1 MSAAPETF
9 GERMRERWEQLSSR
23 ERTLLAAW
31 VAIMALGLTSIA
43 VYQATTTLGHL
54 AEGNDDRREAI
65 AMLLAERDDFRA
77 RIEQARTEQEKLE
90 NNELRLSS
98 FIEAAATRQG
108 IRSPSEYN
116 DRREVR
122 DNGIAAMQTTAVF
135 PSMDMVQLDEL
146 LNTFQNT
153 EELVYIEQV
162 AVEPPRGRNTE
173 GLQVEVTLV
182 TYERASAG
190 EMR

>member
-1 MSAAPETF
+1 MSAAQESF

-23 ERTLLAAW
+23 ERTLLTAW

-43 VYQATTTLGHL
+43 IYQATTTLGHL

-77 RIEQARTEQEKLE
+77 RIEQSRTEQEKLD

-146 LNTFQNT
+146 LNAFQNT

-162 AVEPPRGRNTE
+162 AVEPPRGRNAE

-182 TYERASAG
+182 TYERAAPG
-190 EMR
+190 EQR

>member
-1 MSAAPETF
+1 MSAAQESF

-23 ERTLLAAW
+23 ERLLLVVW
-31 VAIMALGLTSIA
+31 VAVMLVGLTSIG
-43 VYQATTTLGHL
+43 VYKTITTLGEL
-54 AEGNDDRREAI
+54 NESNDERRATIEL
-65 AMLLAERDDFRA
+65 LLAERDDFRA
-77 RIEQARTEQEKLE
+77 RLERTRSEQEKLE
-90 NNELRLSS
+90 DNTLRLSS

-108 IRSPSEYN
+108 VRSPSEYN
-116 DRREVR
+116 DRREDR
-122 DNGIAAMQTTAVF
+122 EDGIAAIQTTAVF

-153 EELVYIEQV
+153 EELVYIQQV

-182 TYERASAG
+182 TYERSTGG
-190 EMR
+190 E